1 MANRPLTV
9 IALLGAVALAGAAL
23 QAVDTPP
30 TDLKFVNGHWTP
42 WQAPPTP
49 EGAKVHIVVPG
60 DTFWALA
67 ATNLGNPYLWPQLW
81 EKNQYVRDAH
91 WIYPGDPLILD
102 LQVSPAGTVG
112 ALSGGAATT
121 GEAAGGGAAGG
132 GTAGGGT
139 AGEAAEEVAGGA
151 GTGAGGAGGVGGT
164 QGAAGSAAGGG
175 GAGGTSGGSG
185 SDAQQMSTGAAA
197 AIPGVAPTGGKGSVP
212 VPLGTQDDIYCSG
225 FIGTADEIFGY
236 SVIGSEYEVLSPQ
249 LKNPVYGRVEGIY
262 GTVDTIKYKLTTGD
276 IVYLDGG
283 RAAGL
288 SPGMLF
294 TAVASGKLV
303 RHPVSHDTLGRQY
316 TYMGRVRVL
325 SVQESSAI
333 AEIVQSCDGISVG
346 MKLKPFEPEPIPLA
360 RLTAVRPVSEP
371 ASSEALDGAAVI
383 VSSPVD
389 LVTLGQDHVVFIDRG
404 EQDEVLPGDLFTI
417 YRMNRKA
424 QPPVVL
430 GELAVLSVQAH
441 TAVAKILESRYP
453 VYVGDRLERK

>member
-1 MANRPLTV
+1 MANRQLTV
-9 IALLGAVALAGAAL
+9 FALLGTAALAGVALKAAN
-23 QAVDTPP
+23 TPP
-30 TDLKFVNGHWTP
+30 TDLKYVNGHWSA
-42 WQAPPTP
+42 WEAPPTP

-102 LQVSPAGTVG
+102 LEVSGDTTIG
-112 ALSGGAATT
+112 ALSGDSSDI
-121 GEAAGGGAAGG
+121 
-132 GTAGGGT
+132 
-139 AGEAAEEVAGGA
+139 EEV
-151 GTGAGGAGGVGGT
+151 TGVGGVGDEA
-164 QGAAGSAAGGG
+164 GADGMGG
-175 GAGGTSGGSG
+175 
-185 SDAQQMSTGAAA
+185 TGAAA
-197 AIPGVAPTGGKGSVP
+197 TIPGIAPSGGKGNVP

-225 FIGTADEIFGY
+225 FIGPADEIFGY

-249 LKNPVYGRVEGIY
+249 LKNPVYGEVGGIY
-262 GTVDTIKYKLTTGD
+262 GTIDSVKYNLTAGD

-288 SPGMLF
+288 SPGMQF
-294 TAVASGKLV
+294 TAIASGKLI
-303 RHPVSHDTLGRQY
+303 RHPISQDALGRQY
-316 TYMGRVRVL
+316 TYTGRVRVL

-333 AEIVQSCDGISVG
+333 AEIVQSCDGILVG

-360 RLTAVRPVSEP
+360 RRTSVRPVSEP
-371 ASSEALDGAAVI
+371 TTGEALESAPVI

-404 EQDEVLPGDLFTI
+404 EDDEVLPGDVFTI
-417 YRMNRKA
+417 YRLNRES